1 LTEELVEPIPETREL
16 LDLLWAGA
24 DEQPLEGWLLT
35 KAQQVSATLP
45 ACVGL
50 SISLIGELGLTFTF
64 IATPDDVRL
73 IDGAQYL
80 NGGPCEDAAY
90 QGVRVDSELV
100 NERHWQLAA
109 LAASWTGVRSS
120 LSLPIRT
127 RGGAFGSVNFYGAS
141 TNCFTGRAED
151 LAVMFGAAAEEA
163 ILNDD
168 LSMSGLER
176 ARRSTSRIVDENAV
190 EAATAVL
197 ADSSGVTQDE
207 ARQRLFDAAARA
219 GVPASSLA
227 KLLLDDDAR

>member
-1 LTEELVEPIPETREL
+1 MEPIPETREL

-24 DEQPLEGWLLT
+24 EDQPLEDWLLT
-35 KAQQVSATLP
+35 KSQQVSATLP
-45 ACVGL
+45 ECVGL
-50 SISLIGELGLTFTF
+50 TIALIGELGLTFTF

-80 NGGPCEDAAY
+80 DGGPCEDAAFL
-90 QGVRVDSELV
+90 GVRVDSELMS
-100 NERHWQLAA
+100 EHHWHLAA
-109 LAASWTGVRSS
+109 LAASRTGVRSS

-141 TNCFTGRAED
+141 TDCFTGRAED
-151 LAVMFGAAAEEA
+151 LAVLFGAAAEEA
-163 ILNDD
+163 VLNGD

-190 EAATAVL
+190 EAATAFL
-197 ADSSGVTQDE
+197 ADSASVTADE
-207 ARQRLFDAAARA
+207 ARRRLLDSAARA

-227 KLLLDDDAR
+227 KLLLDDDENAR